1 MSDGEQVGGQA
12 ATGGRAQATR
22 TGGVLVDRGERAAL
36 VYSALGHPRREGRL
50 IPQPETVPDPP
61 DAASAALAA
70 RLHQLMRGDARRS
83 LACAESCTGGLI
95 AHRITAHAGS
105 SDYFQGSAVT
115 YSNAAK
121 RALLGVPQDILDRV
135 GAVSEECA
143 AAMAEGAL
151 RAFDAELAVATTGI
165 AGPGG
170 GTSRKPVGL
179 VYVAVAGPGGTV
191 VAEHRIPG
199 DRAAV
204 VEAAAAAA
212 LAMLIDRLDPDRP
225 VASSPTA

>member
-1 MSDGEQVGGQA
+1 M
-12 ATGGRAQATR
+12 
-22 TGGVLVDRGERAAL
+22 
-36 VYSALGHPRREGRL
+36 PRREDRL
-50 IPQPETVPDPP
+50 IPHPKPQHDVPSHTS
-61 DAASAALAA
+61 AELAS
-70 RLHQLMRGDARRS
+70 RLHALLSGERRRP

-95 AHRITAHAGS
+95 AHRITVHAGS

-143 AAMAEGAL
+143 VAMAEGAQ

-170 GTSRKPVGL
+170 GTARKPAGL
-179 VYVAVAGPGGTV
+179 VFIAASGPAGTV
-191 VAEHRIPG
+191 VTEHHFTG
-199 DRAAV
+199 DRYAV
-204 VEAAAAAA
+204 IASATTAA
-212 LAMLIDRLDPDRP
+212 LELLVQTIEAIPQTR
-225 VASSPTA
+225 SPRS